1 MDLNEMLVFTRVVE
15 AQSFVGA
22 ARALGMPKST
32 VSRKVSDLEQRLG
45 ARLVQRTTRRL
56 SLTEEGRAYF
66 QHAQR
71 VVAEAEEAERAVTRL
86 QGTPRGLLRVT
97 TPLNFDYFA
106 PAVTS
111 FLARYPEVELEL
123 VGTDRRVDLVQEGFD
138 VAVRAGALAD
148 STLVGFGLGVLRS
161 YVVASPQFLVKH
173 GTPKRPE
180 DLARAEC
187 LVFGAGADPSNWKL
201 FREGETRVVG
211 VRGRLVVNDFE
222 YLERGARDGLG
233 IAMLPV
239 HRCAA
244 DLRENRLRRV
254 LPEWCSPEIPLHV
267 VYPSVRHLSPK
278 MKAFLD
284 HVRVEMTPLPWERAP
299 KPD

>member
-32 VSRKVSDLEQRLG
+32 VSRKVSDLEERLG
-45 ARLVQRTTRRL
+45 ARLLQRTTRRL
-56 SLTEEGRAYF
+56 NLTEEGRAYF
-66 QHAQR
+66 QHAVR
-71 VVAEAEEAERAVTRL
+71 VVAEAEEAELAVTRL

-97 TPLNFDYFA
+97 MPLNFDYFA

-148 STLVGFGLGVLRS
+148 STLVGFALGTLRS
-161 YVVASPQFLVKH
+161 YAVASPQFLAKH
-173 GTPKRPE
+173 GAPKTPE
-180 DLARAEC
+180 DLARFDC
-187 LVFGAGADPSNWKL
+187 LVFGAGPDPSKWKL
-201 FREGETRVVG
+201 LRDDETRVVA

-222 YLERGARDGLG
+222 YLAQGASVGLG

-239 HRCAA
+239 HRCAG

-254 LPEWCSPEIPLHV
+254 LPDWCSPVVPLHV
-267 VYPSVRHLSPK
+267 VYPTTRHLSPK
-278 MKAFLD
+278 IKAFLD
-284 HVRVEMTPLPWERAP
+284 HVRAEMSPLPWKRP
-299 KPD
+299 R